1 MCNLEQ
7 EYDAELLENNDDDV
21 PGPLDQQPTPDNRG
35 DSDLTMGNTM
45 TRPPETSAQPSGP
58 PATSAGQYNVG
69 VGIFDSGFESMFASE
84 QAPKHDAGL
93 SDLMRQ
99 YSQMPF
105 GFATSNLR

>member
-21 PGPLDQQPTPDNRG
+21 QGPLDQQPTPDSRS
-35 DSDLTMGNTM
+35 DSDLTMGNTV
-45 TRPPETSAQPSGP
+45 TRPPETSAQSSGP
-58 PATSAGQYNVG
+58 APSVGHYVG
-69 VGIFDSGFESMFASE
+69 VGIFDSGFESMFAPE

-99 YSQMPF
+99 YNQMPF

>member
-7 EYDAELLENNDDDV
+7 EYDAELLENNDDDSQ
-21 PGPLDQQPTPDNRG
+21 GHLDQQQPTPDSRN
-35 DSDLTMGNTM
+35 DSDLTMGNTGN
-45 TRPPETSAQPSGP
+45 RPPETTAPHVPS
-58 PATSAGQYNVG
+58 YG
-69 VGIFDSGFESMFASE
+69 VGMFDSGFESMFASE

-99 YSQMPF
+99 YNQMPF